1 MQLEGFDVVRQLCVC
16 EHLYRIKKKIVL
28 KFGESETNIVI
39 VSYHMTNQ

>member
-1 MQLEGFDVVRQLCVC
+1 MWSDNCVC
-16 EHLYRIKKKIVL
+16 VSTCTELKKKIVL